1 MLTILQ
7 SIHDDHIAAGHG
19 SGTPA
24 RGHRP
29 VLPRHLR
36 REGVW
41 KKLDSLYDLSALDER
56 EEAYRHTGPQF
67 RRGRDGVARE
77 VISGSD
83 NEDSD
88 IMESAEERSFSLLGQ
103 GDDVDSERWEGI
115 HDTISASRDPE
126 EREIARMMWN
136 RRLRDHEDNAG
147 ESSSEEFAE
156 DMEADAGTQG
166 QDNDDDDD
174 DGDAKL
180 RLRATRRASTR
191 HAAASTPAASS
202 PGAEEPGDEDED
214 GGDEGGS
221 KPDSSAKATRSS
233 TRTASGRATRKK

>member
-19 SGTPA
+19 SGAPA
-24 RGHRP
+24 RNRRP
-29 VLPRHLR
+29 TLPRHLR
-36 REGVW
+36 REGIW

-56 EEAYRHTGPQF
+56 EEAYRRTGPQF

-88 IMESAEERSFSLLGQ
+88 IMENTEERSFSLLGQ
-103 GDDVDSERWEGI
+103 GDDVDSEQWEGI
-115 HDTISASRDPE
+115 HDTLSASHDPE
-126 EREIARMMWN
+126 ERDLARMMWE
-136 RRLRDHEDNAG
+136 RRLRDHHESSG
-147 ESSSEEFAE
+147 ESGSEELAE
-156 DMEADAGTQG
+156 NIEADVDTQG
-166 QDNDDDDD
+166 QDDDD

-180 RLRATRRASTR
+180 RLRTSRRASTR

-214 GGDEGGS
+214 GGDEGTS
-221 KPDSSAKATRSS
+221 KPDSTTKATRSS